1 MDCALAKLNPKIKTL
16 LKKRSA
22 KIELWKNGIAKVKH
36 VINPSTVIGY
46 DNNQTPKLVIAKKV
60 KLPAMTETKYIEY
73 RCDLLSLRFKN
84 FLL

>member
-1 MDCALAKLNPKIKTL
+1 MNPKIKTL

-36 VINPSTVIGY
+36 VINPSIVIGY

-60 KLPAMTETKYIEY
+60 KLLAMTETKYIEY
-73 RCDLLSLRFKN
+73 RCDLLSLQFKN

>member
-1 MDCALAKLNPKIKTL
+1 MNPKIKTL

-22 KIELWKNGIAKVKH
+22 KIELWKNGIAKVKQ
-36 VINPSTVIGY
+36 VINPSIVIGY

-73 RCDLLSLRFKN
+73 LCDLFSLRFKN

>member
-22 KIELWKNGIAKVKH
+22 KIELWKNGIAKVKQ
-36 VINPSTVIGY
+36 VINPSIVIGY
-46 DNNQTPKLVIAKKV
+46 DNNQTPKLVITKKV

-73 RCDLLSLRFKN
+73 RCDLLSLRFIN

>member
-1 MDCALAKLNPKIKTL
+1 MDCALARLYPKIKTL

-22 KIELWKNGIAKVKH
+22 KIELWKNGIAKVKQ
-36 VINPSTVIGY
+36 VINPSIVIGY

-60 KLPAMTETKYIEY
+60 KLPAMTETKYTEY
-73 RCDLLSLRFKN
+73 RCDLFSLRFKN

>member
-22 KIELWKNGIAKVKH
+22 KIELWKNGIAKVKQ
-36 VINPSTVIGY
+36 VINPSIVIGY

-60 KLPAMTETKYIEY
+60 KLPAITETKYIEY
-73 RCDLLSLRFKN
+73 RCDLPSLRFKN

>member
-22 KIELWKNGIAKVKH
+22 KIELWKNGIAKVKQ
-36 VINPSTVIGY
+36 VINPSIVIGY

-73 RCDLLSLRFKN
+73 R
-84 FLL
+84 